1 MNDPSPE
8 FLEHQTE
15 KLRDLITEMVR
26 CCEDRNLLETK
37 RFSLPYTELKC
48 LLLFKGEKY
57 LTVKGMSLKLDVAKS
72 RVTKL
77 IDNLLKK
84 GLVRRID
91 DPKDARIRLISL
103 SPKGKA
109 LADEIEGFQERL
121 YLEILLQLE
130 AQERSDVLSHLGTLR
145 AAMEVVKKRFLS

>member
-1 MNDPSPE
+1 MNDTPSE

-15 KLRDLITEMVR
+15 RLRDLITEMVR

-84 GLVRRID
+84 GLVSRID
-91 DPKDARIRLISL
+91 DPKDGRIRLISL

-121 YLEILLQLE
+121 YSEILLQLE
-130 AQERSDVLSHLGTLR
+130 AHERKDVLSHLGTLR

>member
-26 CCEDRNLLETK
+26 CCEDHNVLETK

-109 LADEIEGFQERL
+109 LADEVEGFQERL

>member
-57 LTVKGMSLKLDVAKS
+57 LTVKGISLKLDVAKS

-103 SPKGKA
+103 SPRGKA

>member
-1 MNDPSPE
+1 MNDSTSD

-15 KLRDLITEMVR
+15 KLRELVTEMVR

-57 LTVKGMSLKLDVAKS
+57 LTVKGMSLKLNVAKS

-77 IDNLLKK
+77 IDNLSKK
-84 GLVRRID
+84 GLVSRID
-91 DPKDARIRLISL
+91 DPKDARMRLISL

-109 LADEIEGFQERL
+109 LADEIEGFQEKL
-121 YLEILLQLE
+121 YLEILLQLQT
-130 AQERSDVLSHLGTLR
+130 QERQDVLSHLGTLR
-145 AAMEVVKKRFLS
+145 SAMEVVKKRFLS